1 MLRVVRSILGR
12 RITLLPLRR
21 LFVPSRLQN
30 SITASPLVKTS
41 VNFTTNTRDYSIM
54 APATTPNMKVVNG
67 KVPVSIYEQNDYLDY
82 EKYERNLKIVRD
94 RFWDC

>member
-1 MLRVVRSILGR
+1 
-12 RITLLPLRR
+12 
-21 LFVPSRLQN
+21 
-30 SITASPLVKTS
+30 
-41 VNFTTNTRDYSIM
+41 M